1 MKPNYVRPTAAQVSR
16 VRRLLLAWGRERGR
30 AFPWRRWRDPWRL
43 LLSEILLRRT
53 NASKVRML
61 IPSVLRALSSPRA
74 ACAIRESE
82 LRGILRPFGMQAV
95 KARQIKS
102 MALDIVSRWGGRVP
116 RDRKALQSLPGVG
129 PYIAGAV
136 LAALGGRAGAAVD
149 ANVARVVVRVFGLVP
164 IRARARDDLQVRGVA
179 EALVGRAQGPGVLWA
194 ILDVAAS
201 LCRPAHPRCPECPL
215 RDLCHH
221 ARGLVSAP
229 PPPRVRR
236 ELNSIHAATVSAS
249 ISTRQ
254 ERGYASGNVMRGA
267 TRRSR

>member
-95 KARQIKS
+95 KARQIRGL
-102 MALDIVSRWGGRVP
+102 AREIVERLGGRVP
-116 RDRKALQSLPGVG
+116 RDGEVLQRLPGVG

-136 LAALGGRAGAAVD
+136 QAALGGRAGAAVD
-149 ANVARVVVRVFGLVP
+149 ANVARVVVRVFGLTP
-164 IRARARDDLQVRGVA
+164 RRARARDDPEVRRAA
-179 EALVGRAQGPGVLWA
+179 EALVGSTQGASALWA
-194 ILDVAAS
+194 VLDVAA
-201 LCRPAHPRCPECPL
+201 LVCRPSGPDCPACPL
-215 RDLCHH
+215 RRVCCQAKISG
-221 ARGLVSAP
+221 AR
-229 PPPRVRR
+229 
-236 ELNSIHAATVSAS
+236 
-249 ISTRQ
+249 
-254 ERGYASGNVMRGA
+254 
-267 TRRSR
+267 